1 MTGNF
6 GRVRQLRLLMVT
18 GNGNG
23 TAGLSLTRSP
33 VGRGSH
39 TFQKAVNKAGLRLV
53 NFDLYENR
61 TIYHNFFTKF
71 GQTTIFALQRP
82 QGIVGTVGGDLSPN
96 VSGRYL
102 DYMIKTT

>member
-23 TAGLSLTRSP
+23 TAGFSLTRSP

-61 TIYHNFFTKF
+61 TVYHDFFTKF
-71 GQTTIFALQRP
+71 GQTTIFAQQRP
-82 QGIVGTVGGDLSPN
+82 QGQKLSLTVK
-96 VSGRYL
+96 GRGWC
-102 DYMIKTT
+102 